1 MSSRNNNYFSIRAL
15 KRFGPLIIAISFSST
30 AFANGNLDN
39 PETAGLQTISPQHQ
53 LKSGLTDFFK
63 PNPSVSTRLNF
74 DIWSDWLEGNVL
86 FMGPSTRKWAPSA
99 FRTRST
105 GSRLIP
111 GHKSR
116 FRHEGNKI
124 LYATMGNARKEFLK
138 IYQAELEKLSEDV
151 DITSLPRDQ
160 QLAYWFNLHN
170 VAVINQIA
178 KHYPIRTPENIEPVS
193 GQASKLHDS
202 KILKVRGQN
211 LSLRDI
217 REKIVYQ
224 HWTDSI
230 VIYGFH
236 HGTLGGPNIAFGA
249 YEGERLHEVLEFN
262 AIDYSNSMRG
272 FSDGKISPI
281 YLDASP
287 FFFQNETETVKEHL
301 KRFMRPQLFAEL
313 SEIENLK
320 WHKPIRDIADLAGGK
335 PRSSRAGISFLSTEG
350 GITESNS
357 LTPPYVME
365 FIRARHNNITSAR
378 KKGWLA
384 SGEVVITDIET
395 IDPDLEIK

>member
-1 MSSRNNNYFSIRAL
+1 MTYRNNNYFSNSAF
-15 KRFGPLIIAISFSST
+15 KCFGPLIIAISLSSI
-30 AFANGNLDN
+30 AFANEVIDN
-39 PETAGLQTISPQHQ
+39 PETAVLQTASTQHQ
-53 LKSGLTDFFK
+53 IKSGLTQFFK

-74 DIWSDWLEGNVL
+74 DVWSDWLEGNVL
-86 FMGPSTRKWAPSA
+86 FMGPSTRNWAPSA

-124 LYATMGNARKEFLK
+124 LYATMGNARKEFLEL
-138 IYQAELEKLSEDV
+138 YQAELEQLSEDV

-170 VAVINQIA
+170 VALINQIA
-178 KHYPIRTPENIEPVS
+178 KHYPVKFPENIEPIS
-193 GQASKLHDS
+193 GQENRLHDS
-202 KILKVRGQN
+202 KILKVRGQK

-249 YEGERLHEVLEFN
+249 YEGERLYEVLEFN

-272 FSDGKISPI
+272 YSAGKISPI
-281 YLDASP
+281 YRDATP
-287 FFFQNETETVKEHL
+287 FFFQDGKETVEDHL

-313 SEIENLK
+313 SELETLK
-320 WHKPIRDIADLAGGK
+320 WHKPIRYIADLAGGK
-335 PRSSRAGISFLSTEG
+335 PRTTRAGISFLSTEG
-350 GITESNS
+350 GLTNSNS
-357 LTPPYVME
+357 LTPIYVME
-365 FIRARHNNITSAR
+365 FIRARHNNIAFAR

-384 SGEVVITDIET
+384 SGEVVIKDIQT